1 MESVVFAVMLV
12 VVLIGIAIIMG
23 MCRKSISRRRF
34 KTVAVR
40 AGVFAVV
47 CFVLSVVLYAFNCLN
62 LVQSLILVGILVV
75 FDVAWLAM
83 LNWARKK
90 RRKDI
95 AKTRSLLH

>member
-34 KTVAVR
+34 
-40 AGVFAVV
+40 
-47 CFVLSVVLYAFNCLN
+47 N

-83 LNWARKK
+83 LNWAREK
-90 RRKDI
+90 RRKDLS
-95 AKTRSLLH
+95 KTRSLLH